1 MDHKSVICIPL
12 NDAGVRGL
20 EYPAEYK
27 DENYRIIDISDDDY
41 RRLFWL
47 FGKFSD
53 EFDIIIDTYEEEMI
67 AADQIPRA
75 IELAKEFKAGK
86 HDAEDIA
93 AIDKLI
99 AAMEFAKE
107 RRVDIELAF

>member
-1 MDHKSVICIPL
+1 MEHKSVICIPL
-12 NDAGVRGL
+12 NEAGVRGL

-47 FGKFSD
+47 FSKFND

-67 AADQIPRA
+67 TADQIPRA

-86 HDAEDIA
+86 RDKDDVA

-99 AAMEFAKE
+99 EAMEFANE
-107 RRVDIELAF
+107 RHADIELAF